1 MLLARFLN
9 LYTKILI
16 MNTEST
22 TASMNTT
29 SEVLETLR
37 LKKMDNEF
45 RWTPEGFTAGK
56 GKTYQPD
63 ELEIVKAFRF
73 EGDSDP
79 SDTAILYVFRANDG
93 LTGYSLDAY
102 GVYSSHENEGGY
114 DNFIRQIPQA
124 GHDEQLLFEL

>member
-1 MLLARFLN
+1 
-9 LYTKILI
+9 
-16 MNTEST
+16 MNTENT
-22 TASMNTT
+22 TASMSTT

-56 GKTYQPD
+56 GKAYQAD
-63 ELEIVKAFRF
+63 ELEIVKTFRF
-73 EGDSDP
+73 EGASDP
-79 SDTAILYVFRANDG
+79 SDTAILYVIRANDG
-93 LTGYSLDAY
+93 MTGYSLDAY